1 MLIAQT
7 YPTLRDPVDC
17 SLTGSSFH
25 GIFWARILEWVAIS
39 FSKGLSQ
46 PGIEPWSPALLE
58 DSLLFE
64 PKPPISL
71 LGIFRRE
78 KETCVLKKHLETDI
92 CSNFIH
98 NSKTRSN
105 PNICQQ
111 LNNPNI
117 RQIVVYS
124 YNTIK
129 LGFPGNWA
137 YLVAQTVKNLPA
149 VQETQIQSTGQED
162 PLEKGIASH
171 SSILTWR
178 IPWTKEPG
186 GLQSKGLQSWTR
198 LSN

>member
-1 MLIAQT
+1 MLIAQS
-7 YPTLRDPVDC
+7 YPTLSDPVDC
-17 SLTGSSFH
+17 SPTGSSFH
-25 GIFWARILEWVAIS
+25 RIFWARILEWVGIS
-39 FSKGLSQ
+39 FSRGLSQ
-46 PGIEPWSPALLE
+46 PGIEPWSPALQE

-64 PKPPISL
+64 PKSPISL
-71 LGIFRRE
+71 LGIFWRE
-78 KETCVLKKHLETDI
+78 KKNMCPQKNTYRLIFTAILFIIAKLEAI
-92 CSNFIH
+92 QISV
-98 NSKTRSN
+98 NSWIDT
-105 PNICQQ
+105 
-111 LNNPNI
+111 
-117 RQIVVYS
+117 QIVVYS

-149 VQETQIQSTGQED
+149 VQETQIQSMGQED

-186 GLQSKGLQSWTR
+186 ELQSKGLQSWTW